1 VRYPKGSVQ
10 LNESRDLPLLRQILR
25 SEFVTHSQ
33 LFEFMRLNH
42 YERSRK
48 SFDWR
53 LRRLVGRD
61 LITRQIHPAWT
72 ADSVYSIAANAAL
85 LLQGAGEY
93 CLVGPGRFNGKEVE
107 RSVLHAIGLNE
118 IHLSL
123 LRAGLLLRWTGCLEV
138 RSQNELTSF
147 GFAKDY
153 DAVVTVRTEAGDQRF
168 ALEYERS
175 PKPMRYY
182 RNVASLLNREAH
194 VDHLLYLVCNY
205 DLLQFVAG
213 FFGNSQR
220 QVYFGLVKD
229 WHDQLLDMPVS
240 CSSAACCLRFRDALD
255 TPATQIGLAAIP
267 GKCFALPLAFL

>member
-1 VRYPKGSVQ
+1 MRYPKGSVQ

-33 LFEFMRLNH
+33 LFEFMQLNH
-42 YERSRK
+42 HERSRK

-61 LITRQIHPAWT
+61 LIRRQIHPVWAGN
-72 ADSVYSIAANAAL
+72 AVYSIATNAAL
-85 LLQGAGEY
+85 LLQGVGEY
-93 CLVGPGRFNGKEVE
+93 CLVGRGRFDGKEVE

-118 IHLSL
+118 IHLTL
-123 LRAGLLLRWTGCLEV
+123 LRAGLLVRWTGSLEV
-138 RSQNELTSF
+138 RSQNELTAF

-153 DAVVTVRTEAGDQRF
+153 DAVVTVRIESGEQRF

-182 RNVASLLNREAH
+182 RDLAASLNREAH
-194 VDHLLYLVCNY
+194 VDRLLYLVCNY
-205 DLLQFVAG
+205 DLLQFVSG
-213 FFGNSQR
+213 FFANSQR

-240 CSSAACCLRFRDALD
+240 RGSATRCLRFRVALD
-255 TPATQIGLAAIP
+255 TPATQIGLAAIS
-267 GKCFALPLAFL
+267 G